1 MKYVRFY
8 ISARIIQKNSG
19 NKKRGKTGR
28 KIKKTTATALQ
39 LQYYSKFFR
48 KKGRKKNALTTK

>member
-1 MKYVRFY
+1 MY
-8 ISARIIQKNSG
+8 ISTYQHASYKKIQAIKKG
-19 NKKRGKTGR
+19 AKRGA

>member
-39 LQYYSKFFR
+39 LRITVSFFG
-48 KKGRKKNALTTK
+48 KKGAKKMR

>member
-1 MKYVRFY
+1 MYVSTY
-8 ISARIIQKNSG
+8 QHASYKKIQAI
-19 NKKRGKTGR
+19 KKGQKGGA

-48 KKGRKKNALTTK
+48 KKGAKKNALTTK